1 MINTDSK
8 EFMKMVGN
16 IKNNNN
22 KINKTKLMELRF
34 IIFI

>member
-16 IKNNNN
+16 IKNNN
-22 KINKTKLMELRF
+22 KINKTKLMELIF